1 MQRKKTKKMTTYTV
15 TINEKSKILVKLL
28 EALSIAGAT
37 VEKKKTV
44 LMSLWK
50 TLRKEGYIPLKV
62 WMICLSK
69 FLENEL
75 LHQIY
80 QHI

>member
-37 VEKKKTV
+37 VEKKKNG
-44 LMSLWK
+44 LDESLEDIE
-50 TLRKEGYIPLKV
+50 EGRVYSAESV
-62 WMICLSK
+62 DDM
-69 FLENEL
+69 FE
-75 LHQIY
+75 QILGK
-80 QHI
+80 